1 MQSFAKLPAML
12 VRYEPT
18 PSPNP
23 ASAPPGSGLDWWQ
36 IVVAAGVVVGLV
48 VGIVQV
54 VFWVQDRRT
63 RREQQ
68 RLFEIIG
75 NQLNAE
81 RARVEA
87 VQSTALVAE
96 LRAQIERDLPAE
108 ARRVHLSERLQSL
121 ARSITA
127 DFEEYQQIEKEMA
140 QTASASPLHEQVRS
154 VVEQAILPA
163 RQMDRRRDRFVLI
176 MLDLLAAS
184 TLQLRLIEL

>member
-1 MQSFAKLPAML
+1 M
-12 VRYEPT
+12 
-18 PSPNP
+18 
-23 ASAPPGSGLDWWQ
+23 
-36 IVVAAGVVVGLV
+36 
-48 VGIVQV
+48 QV